1 MLKPKTQ
8 KMVPSAI
15 EDNKRPQGSKSSG
28 DLLLPLGIGK
38 RYAKLQKRGKT
49 TPASLFFF
57 SQTETTPESYDIE
70 GTVVQRASTEYLI
83 TNGKARMLRRLI
95 GNSYT
100 YSRLGK
106 QYFQHKQ
113 TAYLVHVPA
122 IIKKAFSKSEGR
134 TFMVPHTAFMFDELT
149 VGQNIPSEAE
159 RRHQLKSKVLTFMEQ
174 NLDKL
179 DGELFYTMTA
189 IQFYMTKT
197 VHGRLMNKNH

>member
-1 MLKPKTQ
+1 MLKLKR
-8 KMVPSAI
+8 KKLMSSAI
-15 EDNKRPQGSKSSG
+15 ENNKIPQRSKSSG

-49 TPASLFFF
+49 TPAGRFFF

-100 YSRLGK
+100 YARLGK
-106 QYFQHKQ
+106 QYVQHKQ

-122 IIKKAFSKSEGR
+122 ITKKG
-134 TFMVPHTAFMFDELT
+134 
-149 VGQNIPSEAE
+149 I
-159 RRHQLKSKVLTFMEQ
+159 
-174 NLDKL
+174 
-179 DGELFYTMTA
+179 
-189 IQFYMTKT
+189 
-197 VHGRLMNKNH
+197 